1 MKSIIK
7 YTILFFSLGM
17 VFFLFNIVSS
27 LLPNT
32 IIKKQL
38 DINLGY
44 YNTLGDYGKPILD
57 KNAYTFDYFT
67 DALILN
73 VALSVDNNRPLEA
86 AFTNAYHDKLDVDK
100 NSRWVYV
107 KRLANAK
114 TVTDTDPYYST
125 YPRYWFG
132 AAYLYRFFFLF
143 IDYSSLRI
151 VLYLVTSILLFV
163 FLMRQYK
170 LSHWS
175 VALSFLIGLLLV
187 NLMFMQYLI
196 QFSSVLIISLAIAI
210 AVQGRFIKTKHKD
223 IGFLFLLSGALTVY
237 FDLLTAPMLSLGFPL
252 LVWLQLHLSQH
263 PKDIRNTWKQ
273 IFLFS
278 ILWAVAYF
286 GLFIFKWI
294 IVALFTD
301 IDIIDNVQSAAL
313 YRIGVGSTNSR
324 SLAITMNFNTLDHV
338 ILSITMLLALIYSAL
353 DFSMAKVKHTFFYLF
368 IALMPFIWML
378 VINEHSESHY
388 WFAYRILAVSITAVL
403 LMILSFKRVR

>member
-1 MKSIIK
+1 MKAIVRYIV
-7 YTILFFSLGM
+7 LFFALGI
-17 VFFLFNIVSS
+17 VFFLFN
-27 LLPNT
+27 LLSAWVPNT
-32 IIKKQL
+32 NIKKQL
-38 DINLGY
+38 DIDLEY
-44 YNTLGDYGKPILD
+44 YNTLGDYDRPILD
-57 KNAYTFDYFT
+57 KHAYTFDYFT

-73 VALSVDNNRPLEA
+73 VALSVDNHRPLEA
-86 AFTNAYHDKLDVDK
+86 SLTNAFYDKLDVDK
-100 NSRWVYV
+100 NTRWLYV

-114 TVTDTDPYYST
+114 NLTDTDPYYRI
-125 YPRYWFG
+125 YARYWFG
-132 AAYLYRFFFLF
+132 AAYLYRFLFLF

-175 VALSFLIGLLLV
+175 VALSFLMGLLLV

-210 AVQGRFIKTKHKD
+210 AVQGRFIKTKHQD
-223 IGFLFLLSGALTVY
+223 IGLLFLLSGALTAY
-237 FDLLTAPMLSLGFPL
+237 LDLLTAPLLSLGFPL

-263 PKDIRNTWKQ
+263 PKDIKNTWKH

-278 ILWAVAYF
+278 VLWAAAYF

-301 IDIIDNVQSAAL
+301 IDIVDHVQSAAL
-313 YRIGVGSTNSR
+313 YRIGVESTNSK
-324 SLAITMNFNTLDHV
+324 SLAITQNFNNLDHV
-338 ILSITMLLALIYSAL
+338 ILSVTMLLTIVYSAL
-353 DFSMAKVKHTFFYLF
+353 DFSMAKVKHTLLYLF
-368 IALMPFIWML
+368 VALMPFIWMF

-403 LMILSFKRVR
+403 LMILNFRRVH